1 MSATAQRSS
10 QLASLKARIRAIER
24 PKLAGCPVVAI
35 APEVDASLPWSGLPL
50 HSLHEIIAAMADKAA
65 ATRFLLHLL
74 RPLMERGP
82 IVWAGAIE
90 DLYGPGLALPP
101 ERLILARTRNDADTM
116 WAMEESLRCP
126 EVGAVIGEV
135 RGLDLTAARRLQ
147 LACETGGTTGFIL
160 RPLLGATSGA
170 ACTRWR
176 VAAAPVGQVHLT
188 LEHCRGGTPEDWTLR
203 L

>member
-1 MSATAQRSS
+1 MSASAQRSS
-10 QLASLKARIRAIER
+10 QLASLKARIRALER
-24 PKLAGCPVVAI
+24 PMLAGCPTLPI
-35 APEVDASLPWSGLPL
+35 APEVDAALPWGGLPL
-50 HSLHEIIAAMADKAA
+50 HSLHEIIAAGADRPA
-65 ATRFLLHLL
+65 ATGFLLHLL
-74 RPLMERGP
+74 RRLVERGP
-82 IVWAGAIE
+82 VVWAGAVE

-101 ERLILARTRNDADTM
+101 ERLILARTRNDADTL

-126 EVGAVIGEV
+126 EIGAAVGEV

-147 LACETGGTTGFIL
+147 LACETGGTTGLVL

-176 VAAAPVGQVHLT
+176 VAAAPGGRIHLS
-188 LEHCRGGTPEDWTLR
+188 LEHCRGGAPDDWILR